1 MPKKREYIA
10 ISGYIVDSHLYPKGE
25 QVIAALD
32 DGAMIDHAALSAE
45 STSLPPTLHRMPLLS
60 PLRPFSPLRA
70 RSKTTPEP
78 RLSAHDCYT
87 LRP

>member
-32 DGAMIDHAALSAE
+32 DGAMIDHRTPSRGF
-45 STSLPPTLHRMPLLS
+45 SLVDY
-60 PLRPFSPLRA
+60 
-70 RSKTTPEP
+70 RSRTG
-78 RLSAHDCYT
+78 RLPAMH
-87 LRP
+87 

>member
-32 DGAMIDHAALSAE
+32 DGAMIAPPSPSGGRLCRLSRG
-45 STSLPPTLHRMPLLS
+45 PLS
-60 PLRPFSPLRA
+60 PLSESSGGPGRPGRIRTSNQTAMNGQL
-70 RSKTTPEP
+70 
-78 RLSAHDCYT
+78 
-87 LRP
+87 

>member
-10 ISGYIVDSHLYPKGE
+10 ISGYIVDSHLYPKFE

-45 STSLPPTLHRMPLLS
+45 STSQPKTALDVS
-60 PLRPFSPLRA
+60 WYDEFLRRDLDDDA
-70 RSKTTPEP
+70 
-78 RLSAHDCYT
+78 
-87 LRP
+87 